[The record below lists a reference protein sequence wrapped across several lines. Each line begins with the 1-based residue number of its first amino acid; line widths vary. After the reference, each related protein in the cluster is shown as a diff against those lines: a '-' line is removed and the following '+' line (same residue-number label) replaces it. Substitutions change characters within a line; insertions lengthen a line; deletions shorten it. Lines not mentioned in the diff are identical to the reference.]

1 MINAC
6 FLFIFLA
13 TPAEKCCQN
22 KNVPEEC
29 IGFCTPSTAG
39 PLSKNDLVKICNP
52 FWDAIFQC
60 RRIVEG
66 MVEFSIANLRSIM
79 FGNATNYHIWWLDGQ
94 CIFAGSNYYKAPN
107 GENCPK
113 NEIISSRDT
122 CKEATRTLGLD
133 FQVKQLSDIELPAGC
148 YHSSITDVYFNNI
161 IDSDQTDP
169 KKFGKRGGI
178 CLRTG
183 SISLHNHLQMGFY

>member
-1 MINAC
+1 MINAF

-52 FWDAIFQC
+52 FWDAILQC

-66 MVEFSIANLRSIM
+66 MVEFSIANLRSIICLVTQLIIIYDDSM
-79 FGNATNYHIWWLDGQ
+79 VNAYL
-94 CIFAGSNYYKAPN
+94 
-107 GENCPK
+107 
-113 NEIISSRDT
+113 
-122 CKEATRTLGLD
+122 
-133 FQVKQLSDIELPAGC
+133 QVV
-148 YHSSITDVYFNNI
+148 SIT
-161 IDSDQTDP
+161 
-169 KKFGKRGGI
+169 KLLMGKTVLKMR
-178 CLRTG
+178 
-183 SISLHNHLQMGFY
+183 